1 MAYFTSAQAIETVN
15 ATNIA
20 DLKKMMG
27 LSPLNSSKQSK
38 RVFKTGNQSQVSR
51 LETMIRDNA
60 IPQTIIDMIIEMN
73 TPTATKTAAKNT
85 KTTEVKRVN
94 LNDYMGSNPTTDDGK
109 DYEYNRTVALAER
122 VIDYTFCQPEAAEK
136 LAVNVFNLND
146 DRSDWLSI
154 TEILAS
160 LDNGFFL
167 SDVSFGRLK
176 GAISKRLAN
185 HFTEVGQYGFIP
197 DIWNRYGVKFSESM
211 IDRTGKVNRFHP
223 TMVPEILRL
232 IGIAAKFVYDANPSH
247 PAFKGKVWIG
257 FDELVEKYVNYP
269 EYAATFKT
277 AKGETLPEFNGCY
290 VPQIGLVT
298 DMEGLQAIIGRRLKG
313 H

>member
-15 ATNIA
+15 ATNIT

-38 RVFKTGNQSQVSR
+38 RVFKTANQSEVSR

-73 TPTATKTAAKNT
+73 TPKTAKTATKTA

-94 LNDYMGSNPTTDDGK
+94 LNDYMGSTPATDDGK

-136 LAVNVFNLND
+136 LAANVFNVND

-160 LDNGFFL
+160 LD
-167 SDVSFGRLK
+167 K
-176 GAISKRLAN
+176 GAISKRLN
-185 HFTEVGQYGFIP
+185 KQFTEVGQYGFIP
-197 DIWNRYGVKFSESM
+197 DIWNRYGVKFAETM
-211 IDRTGKVNRFHP
+211 IDRTGRVNRFHP
-223 TMVPEILRL
+223 TMIPEILRL

-247 PAFKGKVWIG
+247 PAFRGKVWVS
-257 FDELVEKYVNYP
+257 FAELEDTYNRYP
-269 EYAATFKT
+269 EYAAIFKT
-277 AKGETLPEFNGCY
+277 AKGETLPEFNGFY

-298 DMEGLQAIIGRRLKG
+298 DMVGLQAIIGRRVKG
-313 H
+313 Y